1 MKIAKTTETFDC
13 TAFKVGKTY
22 YLHMH
27 LDNIPF
33 KGLFLCNKINE
44 AENTVTLLLIL
55 TLQGQTLY
63 DSLEI
68 IDSDLSFIYEVQPIT
83 FHTSWDTGFKE
94 WSIFTRVAEGDDE

>member
-13 TAFKVGKTY
+13 NAFKVGKTY
-22 YLHMH
+22 YLHIH
-27 LDNIPF
+27 LDNVPF
-33 KGLFLCNKINE
+33 KGLFLCNEINE
-44 AENTVTLLLIL
+44 TENIAAFILVL

-63 DSLEI
+63 DSLTI
-68 IDSDLSFIYEVQPIT
+68 TDNDLKFIDEVQQVT